1 MYLLHDVDT
10 VLVLLPL
17 KESVYVEEEGPQV
30 ILSVSIRHNNGN
42 LNNAGNSKKH
52 KSESKYKIFLC
63 YFVKM
68 KVKENYT

>member
-42 LNNAGNSKKH
+42 LNNAGNSKNIKV
-52 KSESKYKIFLC
+52 SLSIKYSYVTL
-63 YFVKM
+63 
-68 KVKENYT
+68 